1 MAFCSNCG
9 ASLKQGAKFCDNCGT
24 PVPVVAQ
31 ETKTT
36 QEASVQPVQGG
47 YTPPVQQAQ
56 GEYVPPTQQAQ
67 SSYTPPVQQ
76 AQGGYTPPA
85 QQAQSSYTPP
95 VQQAQG
101 GYVPPT
107 QQQYG
112 AQAAYAAPQVFPKQK
127 KPLDKKFL
135 LFGGIGIA
143 VILIVVLL
151 VSLLGGKSKPGAA
164 SSDPNVGIWTVV
176 TAEMWGMET
185 DISEIFENGFTIEL
199 LDKGKCKLNIDGTKG
214 SGKWTLED
222 GVFTIKG
229 GGLDMSGT
237 LKNGVLVLEDVMGIG
252 LNLKLQKD
260 GAQGGDPSASGADY
274 FVIQSMTQG
283 GETSDKD
290 TLALIGFAEDYV
302 LLYPDGRADLKY
314 FGLPFMAS
322 WKEGEITLPGMGVIA
337 YTIAGDELSLEP
349 EAGTR
354 LVYLRSA
361 SAPPAALTQTTDVSG
376 GGEEE
381 SFVSPTTSFELE
393 SYWYGTAIISNFT
406 PKSQAAESEGTY
418 DVWGYIGK
426 GSNGRIFFEIY
437 DVSNLQSEPLLSLY
451 VDLYGDYMQA
461 DIGREDAWLFDIYLD
476 EDAEDFFSPM
486 LINGA
491 MQMEYYCTGENIAF
505 GITFFLR
512 EDGTPWDEENDLLPP
527 GYDEYKASL
536 GGGEPA
542 PAPTEFLSAA
552 QLREAYDRPAP
563 SGMTYEEVRD
573 EYMHGVD
580 GELTGDDGTI
590 RSYTW
595 KTDAAEYQGINISFK
610 KNDAGKYVYYS
621 MSIRGVPQ

>member
-9 ASLKQGAKFCDNCGT
+9 ASLKQGTRFCDNCGT
-24 PVPVVAQ
+24 PAPAVAQ

-47 YTPPVQQAQ
+47 YTPPAQQAK

-67 SSYTPPVQQ
+67 NSYVPPVQQTQGDYVPPVQQ
-76 AQGGYTPPA
+76 AQGAYT
-85 QQAQSSYTPP
+85 
-95 VQQAQG
+95 
-101 GYVPPT
+101 PPT

-112 AQAAYAAPQVFPKQK
+112 AQATYAAPQAVPKQK
-127 KPLDKKFL
+127 KPLNKKLF

-143 VILIVVLL
+143 AILIVVLL

-164 SSDPNVGIWTVV
+164 SSDPNVGMWTVV

-185 DISEIFENGFTIEL
+185 DISDIFENGFTVEL
-199 LDKGKCKLNIDGTKG
+199 LDKGKCKLNIDGTKANANW
-214 SGKWTLED
+214 SLED
-222 GVFTIKG
+222 GVFHIKG
-229 GGLDMSGT
+229 GGLDSDGT
-237 LKNGVLVLEDVMGIG
+237 LKNGVLVIEDVMGMG
-252 LNLKLQKD
+252 LNLTFKKE
-260 GAQGGDPSASGADY
+260 GAQSGGSSVSGADY

-361 SAPPAALTQTTDVSG
+361 DAPPAALTQTTDVSG
-376 GGEEE
+376 GGEGEF
-381 SFVSPTTSFELE
+381 FVSPTTSFELE

-437 DVSNLQSEPLLSLY
+437 DDSNLQSEPLLSLY

-491 MQMEYYCTGENIAF
+491 MHMEYYCTGENIAF
-505 GITFFLR
+505 DITFFLR
-512 EDGTPWDEENDLLPP
+512 EDGTPWDEANDLLPP

-542 PAPTEFLSAA
+542 PAPTEFLPAA
-552 QLREAYDRPAP
+552 KLRQAYDNMSP

-573 EYMHGVD
+573 IYLEGVD
-580 GELTGDDGTI
+580 GELYRDEDTVRT
-590 RSYTW
+590 YKWT
-595 KTDAAEYQGINISFK
+595 AEESESQMLFVSFK
-610 KNDAGKYVYYS
+610 KNDAGKYVYTS
-621 MSIRGVPQ
+621 RSTNNLPG